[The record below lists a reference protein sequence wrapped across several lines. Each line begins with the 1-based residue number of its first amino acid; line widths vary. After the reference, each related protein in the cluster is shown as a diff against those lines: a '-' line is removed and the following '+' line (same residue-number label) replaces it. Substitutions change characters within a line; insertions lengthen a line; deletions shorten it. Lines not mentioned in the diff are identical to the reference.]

1 MNHYLILRKS
11 FGDTN
16 YKYKQC
22 VVSTEKN
29 IHRDRVNVFGYSLIE
44 SVKTQILMY
53 PGSSFIR
60 IPCVQI
66 KDENIA
72 VLKQENITLV
82 DIKPFTY
89 KVLHNAISNQRKF
102 YQKQFERELHLNRGN
117 VRRDLLWKT
126 ERVMVIVRSKNFGN
140 ILCAIRFLNRNSVI
154 LIKLEE

>member
-1 MNHYLILRKS
+1 MNHYLILHKS

-16 YKYKQC
+16 YKYKQL

-29 IHRDRVNVFGYSLIE
+29 IHKDRVNVFGYSLIE

-53 PGSSFIR
+53 PGSLFIR
-60 IPCVQI
+60 IPCIQV

-72 VLKQENITLV
+72 TLKQENTTLV

-89 KVLHNAISNQRKF
+89 KILHNAITNQRKF
-102 YQKQFERELHLNRGN
+102 YQKQFETELYLNRGN

-154 LIKLEE
+154 LVKLEE

>member
-11 FGDTN
+11 FSDTN
-16 YKYKQC
+16 YKYKQY

-29 IHRDRVNVFGYSLIE
+29 IHQDRVNVFGYSLIE
-44 SVKTQILMY
+44 STKSQILMY
-53 PGSSFIR
+53 PGSLFIR
-60 IPCVQI
+60 IPCIQV
-66 KDENIA
+66 KDEDIA
-72 VLKQENITLV
+72 MLKQENTTLV
-82 DIKPFTY
+82 DIKSFTY

-102 YQKQFERELHLNRGN
+102 YQKQFERELYLNRGN

-154 LIKLEE
+154 LVKLEE

>member
-16 YKYKQC
+16 YKYKQL

-29 IHRDRVNVFGYSLIE
+29 IHKDRVNVFGYSLIE

-53 PGSSFIR
+53 PGSLFIR
-60 IPCVQI
+60 IPCIQV

-72 VLKQENITLV
+72 TLKQENTTFV

-89 KVLHNAISNQRKF
+89 KVLHNAITNQRKF
-102 YQKQFERELHLNRGN
+102 YQKQFETELYLNRGN

-154 LIKLEE
+154 LVKLEE